1 MSKKRFMLR
10 LCLVCLVSF
19 LVAMR
24 TVLQD
29 YTMHEDLAI
38 DSSLLIVVKKMN
50 IIQEIFQKEHR
61 SELLKHFRC
70 QVRYV

>member
-1 MSKKRFMLR
+1 MLR